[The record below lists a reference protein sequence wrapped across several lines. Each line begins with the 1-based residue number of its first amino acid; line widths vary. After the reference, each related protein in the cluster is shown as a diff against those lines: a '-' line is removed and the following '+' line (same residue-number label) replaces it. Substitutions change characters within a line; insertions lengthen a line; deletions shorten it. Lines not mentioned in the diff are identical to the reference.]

1 MANRPTPGMIVLFGS
16 GEIAPSSQ
24 PIYEH
29 VMSAIESRDG
39 EVRVAILETPAGFQ
53 LNSADVAGAIAEYL
67 DHRLQNHKPRIE
79 IVPARKRGTP
89 LSPDSPEIL
98 KPLAWANMIFTGPG
112 SPTYASRQLKDSL
125 AWDIVQ
131 SQHRRGSALVLA
143 SAATIAVSRQ
153 AIPVYEIYKVG
164 EEVHWQPGLDLFGPL
179 GLSAVFWPHWNNNE
193 GGEKH
198 DTSRC
203 FMGRPRYDQL
213 VALLPAE
220 QLIVG
225 IDEHTALI
233 VDSADPCCCRVLG
246 RGSVSL
252 VQGDDIRLF
261 EAVSEFP
268 LDELGQIRFPP
279 PDEGIRGK
287 ALEMIRTAEKER
299 SAALTPS
306 DEVMSLANERT
317 AARENRDW
325 ESSDCLRDEISKLG
339 WEVRDTPDGQQ
350 LARNSS

>member
-1 MANRPTPGMIVLFGS
+1 MTNRPTPGMIVLFGS

-29 VMSAIESRDG
+29 VLSAVESRDG

-53 LNSADVAGAIAEYL
+53 LNSAEVAGAIAEYL
-67 DHRLQNHKPRIE
+67 EHRLQNHKPRIE
-79 IVPARKRGTP
+79 VVPARKRGTS

-98 KPLAWANMIFTGPG
+98 KPLAWANVIFTGPG
-112 SPTYASRQLKDSL
+112 SPTYAARQLKDSL
-125 AWDIVQ
+125 AWDLIRA
-131 SQHRRGSALVLA
+131 QHRRGAALILA
-143 SAATIAVSRQ
+143 SAATIAISRQ

-164 EEVHWQPGLDLFGPL
+164 EDVHWQPGLDLFGSL

-203 FMGRPRYDQL
+203 FMGKQRYDEL

-220 QLIVG
+220 QMIVG

-233 VDSADPCCCRVLG
+233 VDPSDPCCCRILG

-252 VQGDDIRLF
+252 VQGDSTRVF

-268 LDELGQIRFPP
+268 LDELGEIRFPP
-279 PDEGIRGK
+279 PAEGIRAE
-287 ALEMIRTAEKER
+287 ALGMIGASEAER
-299 SAALTPS
+299 LAAQTPS
-306 DEVMSLANERT
+306 EKVMALVSERKE
-317 AARENRDW
+317 ARENRDW
-325 ESSDCLRDEISKLG
+325 EASDRLRDEILELG

-350 LARNSS
+350 LALSS